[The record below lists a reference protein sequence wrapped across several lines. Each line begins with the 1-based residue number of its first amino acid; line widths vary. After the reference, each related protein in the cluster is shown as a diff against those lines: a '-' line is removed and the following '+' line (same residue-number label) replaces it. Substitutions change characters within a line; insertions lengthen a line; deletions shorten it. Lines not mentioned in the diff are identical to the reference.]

1 MKIQKTKN
9 EIGRVVLFCTL
20 TGTSGVNS
28 ISSDS
33 INIDML
39 KDMLKNRDEL
49 SVLEKVNNHQ
59 LNSCREIT
67 VDSFHIDYL
76 AVSLS

>member
-1 MKIQKTKN
+1 MKLG
-9 EIGRVVLFCTL
+9 EWYYFGTL
-20 TGTSGVNS
+20 TGTSSVTS

-33 INIDML
+33 ININML

-49 SVLEKVNNHQ
+49 YVLEKVNNHQ

>member
-33 INIDML
+33 IDL
-39 KDMLKNRDEL
+39 DVLKNRDEL
-49 SVLEKVNNHQ
+49 SVLEKVNNYQ